1 MSAGPGGGG
10 QRLAGPWGG
19 RGAAAVVPG
28 GSAPP
33 AAPPVRAGMG
43 RGQRG
48 DPQHP
53 GVPPLAS
60 RRCRLGLPGRTPP
73 APRGGFPGAGS
84 GLAVPGCGRAGAFPG
99 GRRCPGDSPAGPGR
113 RRGGGA
119 EAPPAGLAASAPC
132 AGGGLAAAGGVAARS
147 RTPRLR
153 GLWAGGS
160 GGCSWRGASRFW
172 GPAGSFGGAER
183 SGPCCGAVLQGLGS
197 RSAERIGSAV
207 I

>member
-10 QRLAGPWGG
+10 SASRGRGGVAGPPPSCPGAAPPLQPLRSG
-19 RGAAAVVPG
+19 RGWGG
-28 GSAPP
+28 GSAGTPSIPGSHPP
-33 AAPPVRAGMG
+33 YPVAAGWGCPAEPPQPPEGASRERG
-43 RGQRG
+43 RGW
-48 DPQHP
+48 
-53 GVPPLAS
+53 
-60 RRCRLGLPGRTPP
+60 RC
-73 APRGGFPGAGS
+73 PGAGGRAPS
-84 GLAVPGCGRAGAFPG
+84 PGVGAVPGTPPRVRAV
-99 GRRCPGDSPAGPGR
+99 
-113 RRGGGA
+113 GGGGAA

-153 GLWAGGS
+153 GLWVGGS

-197 RSAERIGSAV
+197 RSAERVGSAV

>member
-53 GVPPLAS
+53 GDPPLAS
-60 RRCRLGLPGRTPP
+60 RRCRLGLPGRAPP

-84 GLAVPGCGRAGAFPG
+84 GLAVPGCRRAGAFPG
-99 GRRCPGDSPAGPGR
+99 GRRCPGDSPVGPGR
-113 RRGGGA
+113 RRGGRCRSSPRG
-119 EAPPAGLAASAPC
+119 
-132 AGGGLAAAGGVAARS
+132 AGGIGPMRWGRPRCCRGGRGAVPHPKAPGAVGRGQ
-147 RTPRLR
+147 R
-153 GLWAGGS
+153 GLLLA
-160 GGCSWRGASRFW
+160 RRLAVL
-172 GPAGSFGGAER
+172 
-183 SGPCCGAVLQGLGS
+183 GPCGELWGC
-197 RSAERIGSAV
+197 
-207 I
+207 